1 MHKKALNKK
10 ILHYCF
16 LVVFL
21 ICLFHRASGQED
33 EAKTALSGEK
43 SEPFLLKIG
52 ISQGLP
58 SLKIYDIH
66 LDKKGYLWIATE
78 VGMVKYNGYNFKI
91 FNLPSKEFS
100 AVSFIQEDRYGD
112 IWFQSFHD
120 HLFKIH
126 NDTLS
131 QIFPFGN
138 FYPKIIGYQIIGDT
152 LLYISNNF
160 IYGPNIKN
168 PQIEKPPVFWSD
180 PTGSPIK
187 RIYVD
192 SKNNTWIVTEKNGVW
207 KYNSNKK
214 SELIIQFKQ
223 NEVSFP
229 FIEVT
234 EHNNNVFI
242 ADHLNNLLFL
252 YQNGV
257 VKEYKFNSNFKDRKH
272 FQAIRFIPGRG
283 YWLLTQDGIYE
294 LGFDFEKA
302 PRGPFYKGIYFGDLI
317 FDKGG
322 NFWLS
327 SLNQGLFLIPSFRF
341 KQFPELP
348 KKILTTIDYPEGSLL
363 LGAEDGKFYKIS
375 RNENKIEEFKT
386 AFKDPVSFLFY
397 LKEIDVLLVGTETGF
412 EFRDGLNKIVF
423 KAELDALKE
432 VKMGREPNEMLM
444 AFHNRA
450 VAYQFS
456 RKGNKIEIDIDSF
469 AHERARTIARNKLDN
484 SIVYSGLTGTKV
496 VRISGEIQ
504 ALLDENNLPLFAKSI
519 IADSRNQIWLNTFQQ
534 GVYIFRDGKIY
545 DRIDIKNDLND
556 EQCQIMVNGPGK
568 VYLITQK
575 YIWQYDIYKSELSRV
590 SVWPVDAFVNKA
602 RYIDGSLWLSTSEG
616 LVEMQLD
623 EYIPPKQ
630 EHPVYIQTV
639 SSGSLTFN
647 AEDNIEFPYINK
659 EVYINFDGVYLGS
672 LGRFNYSYRLLGL
685 DSNWFEIPSGQN
697 NLRFSSLRPG
707 KYIFE
712 IKITDNLDQKE
723 SQVSQVKF
731 SILQAFWQK
740 SWFIIFVSVGLV
752 LVFVLIVFA
761 VVKNR
766 EQSLK
771 VAEALRKYQLAALR
785 AQMNPHF
792 IFNALNSI
800 QFLIHSNEKRLAN
813 EYLGKFAEL
822 TRMTLD
828 GSMQDRVSVSDEIK
842 LLKIYLQLEGLR
854 FDKNLVFKINDNDLS
869 ERSDIYIPP
878 MIIQPYAENAI
889 LHGLFHKKSQG
900 SLEIDFEYVENQ
912 QLLKVRIKDDGV
924 GRKTAEMIKQK
935 YSSHRKSHGTGITQ
949 KRLELLNF
957 RKKNLINVK
966 FTDLENADGSSA
978 GTEVRLSIPAWNSKN

>member
-1 MHKKALNKK
+1 MDRKFLHFG
-10 ILHYCF
+10 ILIS
-16 LVVFL
+16 FL
-21 ICLFHRASGQED
+21 ICLFYPARAQED
-33 EAKTALSGEK
+33 ESKTALSGEK

-66 LDKKGYLWIATE
+66 LDQKGYLWIATE

-91 FNLPSKEFS
+91 FSLPSKEFS
-100 AVSFIQEDRYGD
+100 AVSFIQEDKNGN

-120 HLFKIH
+120 HLFKIEK
-126 NDTLS
+126 DTLK
-131 QIFPFGN
+131 QIYPFGN
-138 FYPKIIGYQIIGDT
+138 FFPKLGGYQLLGDS
-152 LLYISNNF
+152 LLYFSNNL
-160 IYGPNIKN
+160 IYCPDIKK
-168 PQIEKPPVFWSD
+168 PQDENPPVFWSD
-180 PTGSPIK
+180 PTGSPIR

-192 SKNNTWIVTEKNGVW
+192 SKKNTWIVTEKNGVW
-207 KYNSNKK
+207 RYDHKKK
-214 SELIIQFKQ
+214 SELILQI
-223 NEVSFP
+223 NYRGISFP

-234 EHNNNVFI
+234 EHNNIVFI
-242 ADHLNNLLFL
+242 ADHLSNTLFI
-252 YQNGV
+252 YQNDII
-257 VKEYKFNSNFKDRKH
+257 KEYKYNSLFKSKKH
-272 FQAIRFIPGRG
+272 FQGIRYIPGRG

-302 PRGPFYKGIYFGDLI
+302 PKGPFYKGIYFGDLI
-317 FDKGG
+317 LDKGG

-341 KQFPELP
+341 KQFPDLP
-348 KKILTTIDYPEGSLL
+348 KKILTTIDYPENSLL
-363 LGAEDGKFYKIS
+363 VGAEDGRFYKIN
-375 RNENKIEEFKT
+375 RNENKIEVFKT
-386 AFKDPVSFLFY
+386 DFIDPVSFLFY
-397 LKEIDVLLVGTETGF
+397 LREVNILLVGSETGF
-412 EFRDGLNKIVF
+412 EIRDGLKKIIF
-423 KAELDALKE
+423 KADLDALKE
-432 VKMGREPNEMLM
+432 VKMGRTPNEMLM

-456 RKGNKIEIDIDSF
+456 RKGNKIDIKIDSF
-469 AHERARTIARNKLDN
+469 AHERTRTIARNKSDN

-496 VRISGEIQ
+496 VKVNGEIVP
-504 ALLDENNLPLFAKSI
+504 LLDENNLPLFSKSI

-534 GVYIFRDGKIY
+534 GVYIFREGKIF

-556 EQCQIMVNGPGK
+556 EQCQIMVNAPGK
-568 VYLITQK
+568 VFLITPK
-575 YIWQYDIYKSELSRV
+575 YIWQYDIYKSELSRI

-623 EYIPPKQ
+623 EYVPPKQ
-630 EHPVYIQTV
+630 EHPVYIQSV
-639 SSGSLTFN
+639 SSGLLTFD
-647 AEDNIEFPYINK
+647 ASENIEFPYINK

-672 LGRFNYSYRLLGL
+672 LGRFNYSYRLIGL

-723 SQVSQVKF
+723 AQVSQVKF
-731 SILQAFWQK
+731 AILQAFWQK
-740 SWFIIFVSVGLV
+740 SWFIILVSVGLV
-752 LVFVLIVFA
+752 LLFVLIVFA

-800 QFLIHSNEKRLAN
+800 QFLIHSNEKKLAN

-854 FDKNLVFKINDNDLS
+854 FDKNLTFKINDNDLS

-912 QLLKVRIKDDGV
+912 HILKVRIKDDGV

-935 YSSHRKSHGTGITQ
+935 YSAHRKSHGTGITQ

-966 FTDLENADGSSA
+966 FTDLENPDGSPA
-978 GTEVRLSIPAWNSKN
+978 GTEVRLSIPVWNSKN